1 MGTKVSFRQAVVNI
15 FASVLLGTLIVL
27 FLSWGFAVIST
38 LGMELGETSVFGIL
52 FSPSMVR
59 TLRLVALLAFPG
71 ASIGALATFPFYT
84 FSSKKLA
91 VRSQWGSAL
100 VGGGIGFLACVVG
113 TAIFATVRIVQ
124 LKGPE
129 GVVGGFF
136 AILAG
141 CFLIVLS
148 GTVSGFIY
156 GLLFSKRTQDISPN

>member
-1 MGTKVSFRQAVVNI
+1 MGVKLSLRRIAVSM
-15 FASVLLGTLIVL
+15 FASILLGTLIVL

-38 LGMELGETSVFGIL
+38 LGMELGETSIFGIL

-71 ASIGALATFPFYT
+71 ASIGTLAAFSLHTFIR
-84 FSSKKLA
+84 KL
-91 VRSQWGSAL
+91 VVKNRWGSAL

-129 GVVGGFF
+129 GMAGGFF